1 MTVELHADE
10 LWAENLRRMLVGV
23 RHEAVMAIARPVRP
37 ETEYGSEDTVFRQL
51 HAAGKQVRL
60 LLSAAYV
67 GVRGRQSVLRQFAV
81 GSQIRVTDTDFCNVL
96 IVDREQAALWS
107 AAPGQQPR
115 GLLVAEP
122 ALLGVV
128 HQFAVRTWHSA
139 RQLRDHLE
147 LGERGLDAVAL
158 AVVEQLHA
166 GAKDETAA
174 RALGVSLR
182 TYRRYV
188 AQLMARFE
196 VSTRF
201 QLGVR
206 VRDLGLLR

>member
-1 MTVELHADE
+1 MTVELLADE
-10 LWAENLRRMLVGV
+10 RWAGSLRGMLEGV

-37 ETEYGSEDTVFRQL
+37 ESEYRSEDMVFRRL
-51 HAAGKQVRL
+51 HEAGKQVRL
-60 LLSAAYV
+60 LLSSAYV
-67 GVRGRQSVLRQFAV
+67 GSRGRQSVLRQFSL
-81 GSQIRVTDTDFCNVL
+81 GSRIRVTDTDFCNVL
-96 IVDREQAALWS
+96 IIDRERAALWS
-107 AAPGQQPR
+107 AVPGAEPR
-115 GLLVAEP
+115 GYLVAEP

-139 RQLRDHLE
+139 RALRDHLE
-147 LGERGLDAVAL
+147 LWDGGLDAVAL
-158 AVVEQLHA
+158 AVVEQLNA

-188 AQLMARFE
+188 AALMARFD

-206 VRDLGLLR
+206 VRELGLLS